1 MKTLYNHRKDNVD
14 HIDLTIRSSMIKLL
28 WHVWVK
34 GHSVR
39 TNRTISMARGDSS
52 KGWLHVCECGMVVA
66 R

>member
-1 MKTLYNHRKDNVD
+1 M
-14 HIDLTIRSSMIKLL
+14 IRLL

-39 TNRTISMARGDSS
+39 TNRSITAPLGYPG